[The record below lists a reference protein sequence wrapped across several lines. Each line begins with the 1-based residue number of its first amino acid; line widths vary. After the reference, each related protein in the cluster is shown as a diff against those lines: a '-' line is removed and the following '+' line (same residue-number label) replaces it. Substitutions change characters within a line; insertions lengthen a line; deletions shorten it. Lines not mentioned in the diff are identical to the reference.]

1 MKHVFSFWNTIET
14 SKLILL
20 VSYLISLVLTL
31 VVIIGAFTGVSMEYV
46 TQIAL
51 ASYVELSA
59 SNVFYFK
66 KSCRENIFKNLP
78 EKYLENVDI
87 NNLV

>member
-1 MKHVFSFWNTIET
+1 MKRAFFFWNTIET
-14 SKLILL
+14 SKLIILA
-20 VSYLISLVLTL
+20 SYIISLVLTL
-31 VVIIGAFTGVSMEYV
+31 IVIIGAFTEVSMEYV

-87 NNLV
+87 NSLV

>member
-1 MKHVFSFWNTIET
+1 MKNVFTVLNMET

-20 VSYLISLVLTL
+20 VSYVISLILTVI
-31 VVIIGAFTGVSMEYV
+31 VVIGAFLGFSMEYV
-46 TQIAL
+46 VQIAL
-51 ASYVELSA
+51 ASYLELSA

-78 EKYLENVDI
+78 EKYLESVDI
-87 NNLV
+87 NSLI

>member
-1 MKHVFSFWNTIET
+1 MKNVSLLWKIET

-20 VSYLISLVLTL
+20 ISYVISLVLTL
-31 VVIIGAFTGVSMEYV
+31 IVVLGAFLGFSMEYV
-46 TQIAL
+46 VQIAL
-51 ASYVELSA
+51 ASYLELSA

-78 EKYLENVDI
+78 EKYLEGIDI
-87 NNLV
+87 NNLI

>member
-1 MKHVFSFWNTIET
+1 MKNVSLLWKIET

-20 VSYLISLVLTL
+20 VSYVISLVLTL
-31 VVIIGAFTGVSMEYV
+31 IVVLGAFLGFSMEYV
-46 TQIAL
+46 VQIAL
-51 ASYVELSA
+51 ASYLELSA

-78 EKYLENVDI
+78 EKYLESVDI
-87 NNLV
+87 NSLI

>member
-1 MKHVFSFWNTIET
+1 MET

-20 VSYLISLVLTL
+20 VSYAISLILTL
-31 VVIIGAFTGVSMEYV
+31 IVVIGAFTGSSMEYV
-46 TQIAL
+46 VQIAL
-51 ASYVELSA
+51 ASYLELSA

-78 EKYLENVDI
+78 EKYLEGIDI
-87 NNLV
+87 NSLI

>member
-1 MKHVFSFWNTIET
+1 MKNVFTVLNMET

-20 VSYLISLVLTL
+20 VSYAISLILTVI
-31 VVIIGAFTGVSMEYV
+31 VVIGAFLGFSMEYV
-46 TQIAL
+46 VQIAL
-51 ASYVELSA
+51 ASYLELSA

-78 EKYLENVDI
+78 EKYLESVDI
-87 NNLV
+87 NSLI

>member
-1 MKHVFSFWNTIET
+1 MKNVFTVLNMET

-20 VSYLISLVLTL
+20 VSYLISVVLTVI
-31 VVIIGAFTGVSMEYV
+31 VVLGAFLGFSMEYV
-46 TQIAL
+46 VQIAL

-87 NNLV
+87 NNLI

>member
-1 MKHVFSFWNTIET
+1 MKNVFTVLNMET

-20 VSYLISLVLTL
+20 VSYIISLVLTL
-31 VVIIGAFTGVSMEYV
+31 IVVLGAFLGFSMEYV
-46 TQIAL
+46 VQIAL
-51 ASYVELSA
+51 ASYLELSA

-78 EKYLENVDI
+78 EKYLESVDI
-87 NNLV
+87 NSLI

>member
-1 MKHVFSFWNTIET
+1 MKNVFTVLNMET

-20 VSYLISLVLTL
+20 VSYAISLVLTL
-31 VVIIGAFTGVSMEYV
+31 IVVLGAFLGFSMEYV
-46 TQIAL
+46 VQIAL
-51 ASYVELSA
+51 ASYLELSA

-78 EKYLENVDI
+78 EKYLEGVDI
-87 NNLV
+87 NSLI